1 MKTLV
6 LADNQDVTC
15 IGIETVW
22 QLHGF
27 GAGKGLRVFSEKELS
42 EALLENRDAVVV
54 LDYTLFDCTAE
65 QLFVL
70 KERFS
75 GIHFILFSDSL
86 SEDFVRR
93 MVCGREG
100 FSVLLKDSSL
110 EEIKACFAAA
120 LEGRLFVCEKVSSWL
135 YAKEKVKEEVL
146 PLTSTEKEILRA
158 MALGKSTKGIASER
172 FLSVYT
178 VMTHRKNIFRKLCV
192 NNAHEAIRYAL
203 RAGLVDIVEYYI

>member
-135 YAKEKVKEEVL
+135 YAKEKVKEENLIGCVRPVKDNFIGEPMRRKIINAFGHTFVSL
-146 PLTSTEKEILRA
+146 NSYSSASIWNEKDV
-158 MALGKSTKGIASER
+158 
-172 FLSVYT
+172 VYT
-178 VMTHRKNIFRKLCV
+178 Q
-192 NNAHEAIRYAL
+192 YA
-203 RAGLVDIVEYYI
+203 